1 MTNIFTYRHSELPP
15 VRPEIQAE
23 IVALDC
29 YIADLILKL
38 QGNYREL
45 EQLSEVLDSS
55 LETCEINLQSIR
67 IIADDTQQSPAISR
81 KDLPFEEKQ
90 LIYSCSKTNSI
101 LLNLLSALTGRPPKI
116 LEEEIA
122 LQAAAIHETK
132 PTEAEIETFVDGL
145 VPWVK
150 KAKAKAKG
158 GNTNYFY
165 REGL

>member
-1 MTNIFTYRHSELPP
+1 MTNTFTYRHSELPP

-29 YIADLILKL
+29 YIADLTLKM

-45 EQLSEVLDSS
+45 EQLAEVLDNC
-55 LETCEINLQSIR
+55 LDTCLLNFNAIP
-67 IIADDTQQSPAISR
+67 IIADDAQQPPVVSM

-101 LLNLLSALTGRPPKI
+101 LLNLLSALTGKPQES
-116 LEEEIA
+116 LAEEIA
-122 LQAAAIHETK
+122 LHAAIHDTR

-145 VPWVK
+145 VPWVEK
-150 KAKAKAKG
+150 NKAES
-158 GNTNYFY
+158 NSSYLY